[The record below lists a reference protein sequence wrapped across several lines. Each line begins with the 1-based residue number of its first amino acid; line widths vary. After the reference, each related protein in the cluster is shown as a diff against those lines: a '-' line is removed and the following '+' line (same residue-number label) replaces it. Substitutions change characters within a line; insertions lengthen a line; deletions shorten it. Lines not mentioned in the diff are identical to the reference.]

1 MPSSKRWGKGIQVST
16 TLKGGDELLRKLKGL
31 GVDATKVSDDATREA
46 MGVAHGKIEA
56 DAPGPGI
63 VMEPDKS
70 PAPGVAVYVVGPDK
84 DHWYYQFFETGVSA
98 FEINMVKRRTKRTAT
113 EKKTGKAMRGRKVRS
128 EGNVLAFEA
137 SGGVGGAVV
146 FAKRVQRGPMA
157 AQPFMR
163 KNFLGSENP
172 MKDKFGYVISK
183 AVITKYLERV

>member
-1 MPSSKRWGKGIQVST
+1 MASGMRWGKGIQVST
-16 TLKGGDELLRKLKGL
+16 TLKGGDDLLRKLKGL
-31 GVDATKVSDDATREA
+31 GLDVQKVADVATCEA
-46 MGVAHGKIEA
+46 MEVSRAKIEA

-70 PAPGVAVYVVGPDK
+70 PAAGVAVFVVGPDK

-113 EKKTGKAMRGRKVRS
+113 EKKTGKAMRGRRIRS
-128 EGNVLAFEA
+128 EGSVLAFEI
-137 SGGVGGAVV
+137 GTRTV

-157 AQPFMR
+157 ARPFMR
-163 KNFLGSENP
+163 RNFLGSENT

-183 AVITKYLERV
+183 AVIAKYLEGA